1 MIRPV
6 STQFSIL
13 TSLALTACTSLP
25 TEPIPDPLPE
35 TLEWARPVAGE
46 GGSFLGLAVRE
57 NDTGSLEE
65 LAFEPGVRV
74 TSVAENSPAAQ
85 AGFAVGDVLLRWG
98 DIAVDDPSALDALL
112 REAGDDVDHLLQV
125 RRGDSV
131 FEVPVHLTARVVD
144 RDSEARL
151 AWRADPARSRAGW
164 LAGHGGVVLVT
175 SDPDGPFLRA
185 GIEVGSVV
193 TALDGDA
200 VRSERGLIRA
210 LQLRDPGQRVEV
222 SWHAATIRDP
232 QTTSVRLY
240 DAPHKVTDASLPVLI
255 GYKATADGT
264 ETRFYLFDLW
274 FISLF
279 RYRREGQE
287 RYYSILRFITFSSAV
302 GRLDE

>member
-1 MIRPV
+1 MLRPV
-6 STQFSIL
+6 STQSWIL
-13 TSLALTACTSLP
+13 TSVALAACTSLP

-35 TLEWARPVAGE
+35 TLEWARPLEGE
-46 GGSFLGLAVRE
+46 GGAFLGLEVRE
-57 NDTGSLEE
+57 NDTGSLEN
-65 LAFEPGVRV
+65 LSFEPGVRV

-98 DIAVDDPSALDALL
+98 EIAVDDPSALEAML
-112 REAGDDVDHLLQV
+112 REAGDEVDHLLQV

-164 LAGHGGVVLVT
+164 LAGRGGVVLVT
-175 SDPDGPFLRA
+175 SDPDGPFPHA
-185 GIEVGSVV
+185 GIAVGSVV

-210 LQLRDPGQRVEV
+210 LQLRDPGQRVKV
-222 SWHAATIRDP
+222 SWHAPASRDP
-232 QTTSVRLY
+232 QITSVRLY
-240 DAPHKVTDASLPVLI
+240 DAPHRVTDASLPVLI